1 MKILAADGA
10 LPALGR
16 LCTLLQEALPGSEI
30 TAFSR
35 AADAA
40 EYARTH
46 SWDAAFVS
54 GRLRVPGGTPL
65 TRRLRQLAPQR
76 PVIALIRSGEEAPG
90 GETGRIAHPV
100 SAQTLAPVLAQLQ
113 RPPVPD
119 PPVLLQVR
127 CFGLFDVST
136 PNGTPLSFRRAKSR
150 ECLAY
155 LISRCGARC
164 TPAELAGVLFPDLPA
179 DRRAPRRSGGP
190 HLPAAL
196 PGRGRRP
203 GSRGPERCRCVRP
216 PGTAYLRFL
225 PAAPRGSPGR
235 RSLRRDLSGAL
246 PLGDLYCRLP
256 APKIPVPAPRRSGGR
271 ALCPAL
277 TAQCPALRMRRRA
290 GHFLHKL

>member
-35 AADAA
+35 AADAV

-100 SAQTLAPVLAQLQ
+100 SAQALAPVLAQLQ

-136 PNGTPLSFRRAKSR
+136 PDGTPLSFRRAKSR

-179 DRRAPRRSGGP
+179 DRRTPAVQ
-190 HLPAAL
+190 AAL
-196 PGRGRRP
+196 TSLLRSLDEAGAREAVDRNDAGASVRP
-203 GSRGPERCRCVRP
+203 ERLICDFYRLRQGDPQAAAAFGGTFLAPYPWGTFIAGYLRQKYPSRHPDGPE
-216 PGTAYLRFL
+216 
-225 PAAPRGSPGR
+225 AAPSV
-235 RSLRRDLSGAL
+235 
-246 PLGDLYCRLP
+246 RL
-256 APKIPVPAPRRSGGR
+256 
-271 ALCPAL
+271 
-277 TAQCPALRMRRRA
+277 
-290 GHFLHKL
+290 